1 MKLYYKR
8 DGERMTFSDKQEIE
22 GICWHRPALRETFEV
37 LLRGEN
43 FKGRNLDLHKE
54 RKVIEEGIR

>member
-1 MKLYYKR
+1 
-8 DGERMTFSDKQEIE
+8 MTFSDKQEIE